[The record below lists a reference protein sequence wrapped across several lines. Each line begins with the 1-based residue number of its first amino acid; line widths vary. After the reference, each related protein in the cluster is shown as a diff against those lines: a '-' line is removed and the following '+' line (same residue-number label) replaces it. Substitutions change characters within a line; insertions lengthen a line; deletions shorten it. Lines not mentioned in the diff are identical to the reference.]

1 MGQKRRVI
9 FYSWQSDDKQS
20 KNFIEKC
27 LKNAIKSLEDDPT
40 LDSRPTLDDSTK
52 GKMGAV
58 DIPATIMEKIDNCD
72 VFVADLSFIGEHN
85 RRKLINQN
93 VLYELGY
100 MIGKRTE
107 NRVIMLFNSDF
118 GEIKDLPF
126 DISHRRVMPFS
137 IQNDKKG
144 NQLTSSLTNLL
155 SVYLQNAELWEKLPK
170 DDEIELDNEELDIMK
185 LFKSMDEN
193 KHIMV
198 INTLSGGSIY
208 PASNT
213 YDKELLSK
221 ILSEQD
227 PRKLVAN
234 LDGLAD
240 KNILKYYVGGKNT
253 PNYTLKKLGY
263 NIIEKL

>member
-1 MGQKRRVI
+1 MEQKKRII
-9 FYSWQSDDKQS
+9 FYSWQSDDRKS

-27 LKNAIKSLEDDPT
+27 LKNAIKTLEGDPA
-40 LDSRPTLDDSTK
+40 LDFRPELDDSTK
-52 GKMGAV
+52 GRMGAV
-58 DIPATIMEKIDNCD
+58 DIPATITEKIDNCD
-72 VFVADLSFIGEHN
+72 VFVADLSFVGEYN
-85 RRKLINQN
+85 NRKLVNQN

-100 MIGKRTE
+100 MIGKRTA
-107 NRVIMLFNSDF
+107 NRVIMLFNADS

-126 DISHRRVMPFS
+126 DISHRRVIPFS

-144 NQLTSSLTNLL
+144 EQLTPSLANLL
-155 SVYLQNAELWEKLPK
+155 STYLQNAELWERLPK
-170 DDEIELDNEELDIMK
+170 NIEIELDSEELDIMK

-198 INTLSGGSIY
+198 TNTLGGSLIY

-221 ILSEQD
+221 ISSEQGSQ
-227 PRKLVAN
+227 KLIAN

-240 KNILKYYVGGKNT
+240 KNVLKYYMGGRNT

-263 NIIEKL
+263 DIIEKL